1 MAGKRILFA
10 DADKQALEEF
20 CKVMGSQWEV
30 TSATSGMAALA
41 EMQNQPC
48 DVIVACIDLPELDG
62 AELLN
67 HVRVAHPETIRFVTA
82 PADMKE
88 RVISHMVGGHQFL
101 AKPFDKATLKSTIER
116 SVSADHLIVNANMR
130 ELVGRIRT
138 FPTIPSLYLEVI
150 TALNNP
156 DATTEDVGVIVAKDM
171 AMTTKMLQVL
181 NSAYFSLPR
190 TITDPAEAVGILG
203 FETVKSLIMSV
214 KLMSQYDKI
223 KPVYFSIDNIW
234 RHSTRVAR
242 IAREF
247 TLVEIGDPV
256 LAASAYTAGL
266 MHDLGKV
273 ILAANFDQ
281 QYSGA
286 HGLARKQGLPLWEV
300 EKDIFGANHGE
311 IGAYL
316 FGLWGMPQ
324 NIIEAAALHHHPGR
338 AAEKKFSPLTAVHIA
353 NALEYEDNP
362 GADNLIVPVLD
373 MQYLEQLELA
383 DRIDTWRDALRTTN
397 EAPARP
403 ASRPAPQAP
412 AKPVQSAPAPSPTVA
427 APEKEVAPVASVGT
441 WNWMRILYG
450 ALGLAAVVALLC
462 WLEFIRLQS
471 NSDEAEIDRTAQ
483 TQTQPPIATKPV
495 AAPPVAV
502 ETPPPAKPAPAPAP
516 VATPPPT
523 PAPVAVATP
532 APPPVVQ
539 PSPTQLA
546 LNNLRLQGIFYSA
559 GSPSALINGKLT
571 YVNQWVGNCRV
582 LAINTTSVTFECDNQ
597 RKTIA
602 LK

>member
-1 MAGKRILFA
+1 MPGKRILFA
-10 DADKQALEEF
+10 DADKEAFEEF
-20 CKVMGSQWEV
+20 CKVMGSQWQV
-30 TSATSGMAALA
+30 TSVTSGMAALG
-41 EMQNQPC
+41 EMQNQSC

-101 AKPFDKATLKSTIER
+101 AKPFDKATLKNTIER
-116 SVSADHLIVNANMR
+116 SVSADHLIINANMR

-150 TALNNP
+150 SALNNP
-156 DATTEDVGVIVAKDM
+156 DATTEDVGAIVAKDM

-190 TITDPAEAVGILG
+190 TITDPGEAVGILG

-234 RHSTRVAR
+234 RHSTRVAK

-247 TLVEIGDPV
+247 CLIEMGDPV
-256 LAASAYTAGL
+256 LAASSYTAGL

-286 HGLARKQGLPLWEV
+286 HALARKQGLPLWEV

-316 FGLWGMPQ
+316 FGLWGMPA
-324 NIIEAAALHHHPGR
+324 NIIEAAALHHHPAR
-338 AAEKKFSPLTAVHIA
+338 AAEKTFGPLTAVHIA

-362 GADNLIVPVLD
+362 GNDTLVIPVLD
-373 MQYLEQLELA
+373 THYLAQLDLV
-383 DRIDTWRDALRTTN
+383 DRIDTWREALRTTN
-397 EAPARP
+397 EAPPRP
-403 ASRPAPQAP
+403 AVRPAP
-412 AKPVQSAPAPSPTVA
+412 APAPKPAQTAPAPTPA
-427 APEKEVAPVASVGT
+427 APAPLTETAALASGRT
-441 WNWMRILYG
+441 WNWLHVLYG
-450 ALGLAAVVALLC
+450 ALGIATVVGLLC
-462 WLEFIRLQS
+462 WLEFARLES
-471 NSDEAEIDRTAQ
+471 NSDIKDIDPSAQ
-483 TQTQPPIATKPV
+483 APVVTTPEVAPQPEKPAVVVANVPIV
-495 AAPPVAV
+495 
-502 ETPPPAKPAPAPAP
+502 KPAPAPTPVVAP
-516 VATPPPT
+516 LAPLAPI
-523 PAPVAVATP
+523 PAPLSKTDM
-532 APPPVVQ
+532 
-539 PSPTQLA
+539 A
-546 LNNLRLQGIFYSA
+546 LNNLRLQGIFVS
-559 GSPSALINGKLT
+559 SESRSALINGKLL
-571 YVNQWVGNCRV
+571 YVNDVVGDCRV
-582 LAINTTSVTFECDNQ
+582 MGINATSVTVQCESQQ
-597 RKTIA
+597 RTLL

>member
-10 DADKQALEEF
+10 DADKTAFEEF
-20 CKVMGSQWEV
+20 CKAMGSQWQV
-30 TSATSGMAALA
+30 AYVASGMAALT

-48 DVIVACIDLPELDG
+48 DIVVACIDLPELDG

-67 HVRVAHPETIRFVTA
+67 HIRVSYPETIRFISA

-88 RVISHMVGGHQFL
+88 RVISSMVGGHQFL
-101 AKPFDKATLKSTIER
+101 AKPFDPVTLPLTIER
-116 SVSADHLIVNANMR
+116 SISADYLIVNANMR

-150 TALNNP
+150 AALNNP
-156 DATTEDVGVIVAKDM
+156 DATTVRRSGAIVAKDM

-190 TITDPAEAVGILG
+190 SITDPAEAVGILG

-223 KPVYFSIDNIW
+223 KPVYFSIDAIW

-247 TLVEIGDPV
+247 TLVEIGDPT
-256 LAASAYTAGL
+256 LSAAAYTAGL

-286 HGLARKQGLPLWEV
+286 HALAKRQGLPLWDE
-300 EKDIFGANHGE
+300 EKDNFGANHGE

-324 NIIEAAALHHHPGR
+324 NIIEAAALHHHPIR
-338 AAEKKFSPLTAVHIA
+338 AHEKTFSPLTAVHIA

-362 GADNLIVPVLD
+362 GSDGLIVPVLD
-373 MQYLEQLELA
+373 MDYLAELELV
-383 DRIDTWRDALRTTN
+383 DRIDTWREALRSTN
-397 EAPARP
+397 EAPPRP
-403 ASRPAPQAP
+403 AVRPAQ
-412 AKPVQSAPAPSPTVA
+412 A
-427 APEKEVAPVASVGT
+427 APRNPH
-441 WNWMRILYG
+441 RQRRHQ
-450 ALGLAAVVALLC
+450 
-462 WLEFIRLQS
+462 RL
-471 NSDEAEIDRTAQ
+471 RPP
-483 TQTQPPIATKPV
+483 QPPRPQSH
-495 AAPPVAV
+495 
-502 ETPPPAKPAPAPAP
+502 PA
-516 VATPPPT
+516 
-523 PAPVAVATP
+523 
-532 APPPVVQ
+532 
-539 PSPTQLA
+539 SH
-546 LNNLRLQGIFYSA
+546 
-559 GSPSALINGKLT
+559 
-571 YVNQWVGNCRV
+571 
-582 LAINTTSVTFECDNQ
+582 
-597 RKTIA
+597 
-602 LK
+602 